1 MCTSCRWRRCA
12 TRCWCPCRSPA
23 ATAGYVVGCDGAH
36 SRVRHELGLPFEG
49 QPYPQDWLLADV
61 ALAGAGGIDAVHLFF
76 RPNGMPL
83 ACIPMGGNRW
93 RLVMANAGDR
103 GGRAPTLDEIR
114 DLVRERAPWP
124 IEVSDPVWLA
134 SFRSHLRSTTT
145 YRRGRV
151 FLAGD
156 AAHIHSPAG
165 GQGMNTGMVDAHNL
179 SWKLALVAEG
189 RAPDGL
195 LDS

>member
-1 MCTSCRWRRCA
+1 
-12 TRCWCPCRSPA
+12 
-23 ATAGYVVGCDGAH
+23 
-36 SRVRHELGLPFEG
+36 
-49 QPYPQDWLLADV
+49 
-61 ALAGAGGIDAVHLFF
+61 
-76 RPNGMPL
+76 
-83 ACIPMGGNRW
+83 
-93 RLVMANAGDR
+93 MANAGDR